1 MKCAY
6 PGCGNGS
13 MELSNYCQQHHKARI
28 GKPGRKLA
36 ISLGKKSA
44 AGKMSTSKS
53 DGMLFMRTRA
63 KTPVKKK

>member
-1 MKCAY
+1 
-6 PGCGNGS
+6 